1 MCWGWAGGEE
11 GSEHRMMLANLV
23 PVVENYFEAG
33 VRYFI
38 FARGVRTA
46 AELESLRSALSMPLK
61 VVELIV
67 PSSEIERRLAPDIT
81 TARQEDLRDAKA
93 WLRSGEGVGLGDL
106 SVPND
111 RSLRD
116 AAADI
121 LRRLDW
127 VAQDYHRG
135 GGGE

>member
-1 MCWGWAGGEE
+1 
-11 GSEHRMMLANLV
+11 MMLANLV
-23 PVVENYFEAG
+23 PVVENYLEAG

-38 FARGVRTA
+38 FARRLA
-46 AELESLRSALSMPLK
+46 H
-61 VVELIV
+61 
-67 PSSEIERRLAPDIT
+67 ERRGC
-81 TARQEDLRDAKA
+81 R
-93 WLRSGEGVGLGDL
+93 LGDL

-111 RSLRD
+111 PSLRD

>member
-1 MCWGWAGGEE
+1 
-11 GSEHRMMLANLV
+11 MMLANLI
-23 PVVENYFEAG
+23 PVGENYLEAAG
-33 VRYFI
+33 RDLCC
-38 FARGVRTA
+38 ALGVRTA
-46 AELESLRSALSMPLK
+46 AERASGQPARSKPLK

-67 PSSEIERRLAPDIT
+67 PFSEIERRLAPDIT

-93 WLRSGEGVGLGDL
+93 WLTTGEGVGLGDL